1 LSEHARWSVD
11 ELLVRYD
18 LEPQLADVFVE
29 GAFDK
34 DVLTEVFASQS
45 REGIFYQI
53 DVVNIPQELLDS
65 YGLTSGNK
73 QRVVALSRELERL
86 GENARVR
93 CLVDRDLDH
102 WFGDVEDAGRLRWT
116 RFCSI
121 ESHFISDQIVSDL
134 VIKTANAKVANATVF
149 ILSLFE
155 ILKVLY
161 ALRLADREL
170 SLSQKWVAIK
180 KYLGREGDSLR
191 IDTERYVTA
200 TLSANAILPQK
211 NAFMDAVRKWQG
223 RLDCDVRLASR
234 GHDYSEL
241 LALAI
246 SQFDGHR
253 AFKDQSAVERLFVLL
268 AKSVPSLSDELN

>member
-1 LSEHARWSVD
+1 MSEHARWSVD